1 VKGFNLLKSKI
12 NLKIKYLIFKLILLK
27 KRLLVV
33 KSAFFC
39 KIKLKLIQLLLKKKN
54 KSFKNNENL

>member
-39 KIKLKLIQLLLKKKN
+39 KIKLKLIQLLLKKK
-54 KSFKNNENL
+54 